1 MRRRRPTV
9 ARARRAL
16 GRWVVG
22 MVASAAADSTV
33 VVGMVPVLAEAVC
46 GGCPRIFQFMIRA
59 RCLSTSYGG
68 AGRAREATGLTSS
81 EQKRVVRVVKN
92 GGGRVGRGVGRGGA
106 GAVVV
111 VPPLAVSVFHQA
123 LCLHLN
129 SKRIES

>member
-22 MVASAAADSTV
+22 MVASSAAGSTV

-46 GGCPRIFQFMIRA
+46 GGCPGIFQLMIRA
-59 RCLSTSYGG
+59 RCLSTCYGG
-68 AGRAREATGLTSS
+68 AGATELTSS

-92 GGGRVGRGVGRGGA
+92 GGGRVGRRVGRGGA

-111 VPPLAVSVFHQA
+111 VPPLAVSVSVFHQA